1 MFLEKIIKRNPVLI
15 QAAVKMH
22 QNGEIPPNT
31 WVIDLDGIAKNAKIL
46 SAYAKE
52 YDLKTYVMSKEYAR
66 NPVIN
71 KIAIKNGLESTVA
84 VDIQGAKILWRYGI
98 PVGHIGHLNQVPNAD
113 IPFVIENEPEVITC
127 YSIEKAKR
135 ISEVAQEKDKKQ
147 EILLRVIDDNDTF
160 FDGQEGGIHKN
171 DLEEAIREIQKMPNV
186 ELVGTTSFPCI
197 RYNTTREIKVE
208 PTNNFRT
215 IVEAA
220 KKMESFG
227 CNVKQINAP
236 GNTSSDTFAMLKE
249 NGATHVEPGH
259 GLLGT
264 TPNHAF
270 KDNLPEIPTYIY
282 LSEVSHFL
290 DGEVYCYGG
299 GYWSDIYDPEY
310 VSRGLV
316 GNNPDNI
323 FNKKSKI
330 IPKKQIID
338 YHITLENT
346 DCKIGDSVIF
356 GYRTQM
362 QMTRSQI
369 ALVSG
374 LSENKPL
381 LEAIFDHAGTMISF
395 NNEVITPDRAIKII
409 ENIVQKY

>member
-1 MFLEKIIKRNPVLI
+1 
-15 QAAVKMH
+15 
-22 QNGEIPPNT
+22 
-31 WVIDLDGIAKNAKIL
+31 
-46 SAYAKE
+46 
-52 YDLKTYVMSKEYAR
+52 
-66 NPVIN
+66 
-71 KIAIKNGLESTVA
+71 
-84 VDIQGAKILWRYGI
+84 KILWRYGI

-127 YSIEKAKR
+127 YSIEKVKR

-160 FDGQEGGIHKN
+160 FDGQEGGIHKDN
-171 DLEEAIREIQKMPNV
+171 LEETVKEIQKMPNV
-186 ELVGTTSFPCI
+186 ELVGVTSFPCI
-197 RYNTTREIKVE
+197 RYNTTKEINVE
-208 PTNNFRT
+208 PTDNFKT

-220 KKMESFG
+220 KKMESLG

-236 GNTSSDTFAMLKE
+236 GNTSSETFAMLKE

-270 KDNLPEIPTYIY
+270 KDYLPEIPTYVY

-290 DGEVYCYGG
+290 NNDVYCYGG
-299 GYWSDIYDPEY
+299 GYWSDIYDPQY

-316 GNNPDNI
+316 GSNPDTI
-323 FNKKSKI
+323 FNNKTKI

-338 YHITLENT
+338 YHITLENIN
-346 DCKIGDSVIF
+346 CKIGDSVVF

-369 ALVSG
+369 ALIGG
-374 LSENKPL
+374 LRKNKPV
-381 LEAIFDHAGTMISF
+381 LEALFDHAGTMI
-395 NNEVITPDRAIKII
+395 NIYNEVIPPDESMQII
-409 ENIVQKY
+409 ESIVKKY